1 MSFSPAGQVA
11 ATGVICCEG
20 HRIHLPLWRL
30 VAANYSGLGPLTVV
44 RAARVMGEAMSTY
57 DYLRHHPVVDQ
68 LLDTSKERRIL
79 VFTLPSQYRPWL

>member
-1 MSFSPAGQVA
+1 
-11 ATGVICCEG
+11 
-20 HRIHLPLWRL
+20 
-30 VAANYSGLGPLTVV
+30 
-44 RAARVMGEAMSTY
+44 MGEAMSTY